1 MINMSRWFR
10 HLFRPAKTE
19 LSDELVQKLMR
30 FLQKKHE
37 GEYDCSDVYALVD
50 QYADVQIKDEDAAK
64 LMPLIREHMDT
75 CRDCTEQ
82 YEALLAILEKSA
94 SEE

>member
-1 MINMSRWFR
+1 
-10 HLFRPAKTE
+10 
-19 LSDELVQKLMR
+19 MR